1 MVLSFNLSEEDMP
14 LLLRDIRPHHPLDTV
29 EMLLQVGMLGTG
41 LQLDMGGTPL
51 LLGMELGRRDMIIGD
66 KRRGMCSLS
75 ERWRQQN

>member
-1 MVLSFNLSEEDMP
+1 MLYYHTGEDMP
-14 LLLRDIRPHHPLDTV
+14 LLLEDIPPHHPLGTV

-66 KRRGMCSLS
+66 KRCAVIALG
-75 ERWRQQN
+75 RW

>member
-1 MVLSFNLSEEDMP
+1 MLYNLSEEGMRH
-14 LLLRDIRPHHPLDTV
+14 LLEDIPPRHPLGTV

-66 KRRGMCSLS
+66 KRCAVIALG
-75 ERWRQQN
+75 RW